1 MKGENDMGNEKLPRR
16 WPPELSYDYSGMN
29 LEKAVIMV
37 DAAREKA
44 KEIGIGMTLTVCDA
58 AGNLVVLQRMD
69 DAALVSLEI
78 AVNKARTAVYGKIPT
93 GEWATRFKGTDPLI
107 PPLFFHSG
115 WITFGGGYP
124 VIVEGKII
132 GGIGFSGATWEDN
145 VIARVALKAIGADLS
160 AVEAYLK
167 GAGVPEVQ
175 W

>member
-1 MKGENDMGNEKLPRR
+1 MGNEKLPRR
-16 WPPELSYDYSGMN
+16 WPPELPYDYSGMN
-29 LEKAVIMV
+29 LEKALKMV
-37 DAAREKA
+37 DAAKEKA
-44 KEIGIGMTLTVCDA
+44 KEIGIGMTLSVCDA

-78 AVNKARTAVYGKIPT
+78 AVNKARTAILGKLPT
-93 GEWATRFKGTDPLI
+93 DQWGSRFKGTDPLI

-145 VIARVALKAIGADLS
+145 VIARVALRAIGADLS
-160 AVEAYLK
+160 GVEACLK
-167 GAGVPEVQ
+167 GNGVPEVQ